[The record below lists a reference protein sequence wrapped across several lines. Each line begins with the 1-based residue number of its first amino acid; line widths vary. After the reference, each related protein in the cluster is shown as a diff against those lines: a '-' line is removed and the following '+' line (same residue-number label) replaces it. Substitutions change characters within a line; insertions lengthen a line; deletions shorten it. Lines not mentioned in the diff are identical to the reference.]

1 MGLGEKGINMKTTR
15 RIVGIC
21 FSILIAVLS
30 PCAFAEALAGVA
42 IEVISTFDYP
52 GVGNLTR
59 PQKISDK
66 GDIVGLYVDNT
77 GATRGFI
84 MFGGTGHFSVP
95 LVAPD
100 DTANLTE
107 GRGINN
113 SRLVCGDYLDN
124 ASGTFHG
131 FFAQKGTYMNYDVPG
146 STTTI
151 VLGVNNVGNFCGSDT
166 PATGVQSAFLSIGG
180 TVTEFAIPDAT
191 ATLAYQINE
200 ANQSCGYFVDAAGVS
215 HGFFRDSDG
224 SIRSPLDYPGSTST
238 IIFGNN
244 NKNWMV
250 GRYTTPDGLTHGFFL
265 ILPNKFLNYDY
276 PGATFTSLNGINSDG
291 LVVGRYMDASGIEH
305 GILAQV
311 VKTAAD

>member
-1 MGLGEKGINMKTTR
+1 MKTTQSF
-15 RIVGIC
+15 VGLL
-21 FSILIAVLS
+21 SILVAIQS
-30 PCAFAEALAGVA
+30 PSARAEAPAGVS
-42 IEVISTFDYP
+42 IQVISTFDYP
-52 GVGNLTR
+52 GIGNNTR

-84 MFGGTGHFSVP
+84 MFGGTGHFSPP
-95 LVAPD
+95 LIAPD

-124 ASGTFHG
+124 DSGTFHG
-131 FFAQKGTYMNYDVPG
+131 FFAARGNYVNYDVPG

-151 VLGVNNVGNFCGSDT
+151 VLGVNNAGNFCGSDT
-166 PATGVQSAFLSIGG
+166 PSSGIQSAFLSIDG
-180 TVTEFAIPDAT
+180 TVTEFAIPNAS

-200 ANQSCGYFVDAAGVS
+200 ANQSCGYYVDSATVS
-215 HGFFRDSDG
+215 HGLFRDSDG
-224 SIRSPLDYPGSTST
+224 SIRAPLDYPGSTST

-250 GRYTTPDGLTHGFFL
+250 GRYTDSAGATHGFFL
-265 ILPNKFLNYDY
+265 ILPNKFLTFDY
-276 PGATFTSLNGINSDG
+276 PGTTFTSLNGINADG
-291 LVVGRYMDASGIEH
+291 LIVGRYLDSSGIEH

-311 VKTAAD
+311 VRDTAD